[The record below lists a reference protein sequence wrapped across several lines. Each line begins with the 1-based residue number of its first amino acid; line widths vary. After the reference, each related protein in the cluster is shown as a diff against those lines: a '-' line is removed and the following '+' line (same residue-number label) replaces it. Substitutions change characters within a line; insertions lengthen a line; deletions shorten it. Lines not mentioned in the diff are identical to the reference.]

1 MLDQV
6 VIDNNDPNYRIVEN
20 FLTDDILSIIENDLK
35 TQTDEHWNLEFET
48 VYPKEHE
55 VSKDYWIGVK
65 DWQGMSI
72 NLQKKKVLEK
82 YGMNPDIYSLV
93 IEKARKTIENR
104 FGVKVKLEQVL
115 LNRWREGREQRPH
128 VDYLLDD
135 EGKDYSPLYDYGMN
149 DDFIKDFKTHYTTK
163 HFSSIVYLNEDYVG
177 GELYFPQYGIEI
189 KPISNSI
196 VSFKGDVN
204 HLHGVKMVE
213 SGIRYTISLF
223 WTQIK

>member
-1 MLDQV
+1 MLNPV

-20 FLTDDILSIIENDLK
+20 FLTDDILSIIKNDLK

-93 IEKARKTIENR
+93 IEKAKETIENR

-115 LNRWREGREQRPH
+115 LNRWREGREQKPH

-149 DDFIKDFKTHYTTK
+149 DDFIKDFKIHYTTK